1 VTWLLAP
8 LAAGASIVLVRSA
21 APEGLASRAAS
32 ERVTATLG
40 LRIEGIRELGDTRR

>member
-8 LAAGASIVLVRSA
+8 LAAGGSIVLVRHA
-21 APEGLASRAAS
+21 APEGLASRASA

-40 LRIEGIRELGDTRR
+40 RRIEGIRELGGRR